1 MFGQFLIKSLKRK
14 KTKIQPM
21 YLISNVHHVEK
32 KILEVMDTSGDVT
45 FVDEDG

>member
-1 MFGQFLIKSLKRK
+1 MFDQFWIKNLKRK
-14 KTKIQPM
+14 KAKMHPI

-32 KILEVMDTSGDVT
+32 KTLEVMGTSGDVT